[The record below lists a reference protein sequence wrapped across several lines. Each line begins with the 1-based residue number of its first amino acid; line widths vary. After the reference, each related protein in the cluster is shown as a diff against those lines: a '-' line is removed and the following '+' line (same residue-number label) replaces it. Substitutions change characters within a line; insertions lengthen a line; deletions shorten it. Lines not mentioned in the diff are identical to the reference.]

1 MKLHPLLVT
10 AFLATAF
17 AADLPVRQVVL
28 YKHGVGYFERAGD
41 LQPGEGAR
49 LDFKPSE
56 MNDVLKSLIVQDPS
70 GGKISGIRYD
80 SSEPLAQKL
89 AAFPFALGPGAPLSA
104 FLDMLKGAR
113 LDASIGGQVLT
124 GVIVSGRQTPA
135 TAQQPEREL
144 LTLLLDSGDLR
155 TVDLASATTLQLRD
169 AGLQGKLKE
178 YLSLVNQSR
187 STEKRGV
194 YIDSTGAGQRKIVA
208 SYVVP
213 MPVWKSAYRLIFGD
227 AAAATVEGWAIV
239 DNITGEDWTNVRLSV
254 VSGRPVSFVSQLY
267 EPRYVSRPSAELEEN
282 RAQAPTVYGGV
293 IGGVAAGGGV
303 SEMAM
308 DKAVMDG
315 RLGMRAER
323 AAAAPAPLIRGA
335 MAAPSSLASTALAAE
350 LGELFEYNFPS
361 AVTVRKGES
370 AMLPFLQQ
378 KITARKLL
386 IYSDPSSAHPLNAA
400 ELTNDT
406 GKTLDGGPITVYDS
420 GAYGGEALMETLK
433 ATDKR
438 MISYAVDLGTRI
450 TTQFGTRS
458 DVVREIHFR
467 RGVLTSRQAIQETR
481 TYTVR
486 NADQKPKTLIVEH
499 AVRPG
504 FQLMGLKPIETTA
517 SAYRFEVKLA
527 AGGTAELP
535 VNEERVYDTSYQ
547 VSNLTPDLLMT
558 YVQNKALSEPARK
571 QLEAIV
577 TAKRSTAENDAAI
590 ARATQEFTDLTRDQD
605 RLRQNIESLNR
616 VSGQQEQVQQYARQL
631 ATQETRL
638 VALRDRQAELRK
650 TKAALESGLNAL
662 IEKMDF

>member
-1 MKLHPLLVT
+1 MKLSPLLVT
-10 AFLATAF
+10 AFLTAAL

-89 AAFPFALGPGAPLSA
+89 AAFPFALGPGAPLSS

-155 TVDLASATTLQLRD
+155 TVDLASATSLQLRD
-169 AGLQGKLKE
+169 PDLQGKLKE

-194 YIDSTGAGQRKIVA
+194 YIDSTGSGQRKIIA

-227 AAAATVEGWAIV
+227 AGAATFEGWAIV

-267 EPRYVSRPSAELEEN
+267 EPRYVSRPSAELAED

-293 IGGVAAGGGV
+293 IGGIATNEMAVLKAGAAAGGN
-303 SEMAM
+303 
-308 DKAVMDG
+308 
-315 RLGMRAER
+315 MRFDR
-323 AAAAPAPLIRGA
+323 AAAAPAPA
-335 MAAPSSLASTALAAE
+335 MERAKAEPSSLASTALAEE
-350 LGELFEYNFPS
+350 LGELFEYSFPS

-378 KITARKLL
+378 KIAARKLL
-386 IYSDPSSAHPLNAA
+386 
-400 ELTNDT
+400 
-406 GKTLDGGPITVYDS
+406 
-420 GAYGGEALMETLK
+420 
-433 ATDKR
+433 
-438 MISYAVDLGTRI
+438 
-450 TTQFGTRS
+450 
-458 DVVREIHFR
+458 
-467 RGVLTSRQAIQETR
+467 
-481 TYTVR
+481 
-486 NADQKPKTLIVEH
+486 
-499 AVRPG
+499 
-504 FQLMGLKPIETTA
+504 
-517 SAYRFEVKLA
+517 
-527 AGGTAELP
+527 
-535 VNEERVYDTSYQ
+535 
-547 VSNLTPDLLMT
+547 DLLRPLRP
-558 YVQNKALSEPARK
+558 Y
-571 QLEAIV
+571 
-577 TAKRSTAENDAAI
+577 
-590 ARATQEFTDLTRDQD
+590 TR
-605 RLRQNIESLNR
+605 
-616 VSGQQEQVQQYARQL
+616 
-631 ATQETRL
+631 
-638 VALRDRQAELRK
+638 
-650 TKAALESGLNAL
+650 
-662 IEKMDF
+662 

>member
-1 MKLHPLLVT
+1 MKLSPLLVT
-10 AFLATAF
+10 AFLAAAF

-28 YKHGVGYFERAGD
+28 YKHGVGYFERAGE
-41 LQPGEGAR
+41 LPPGEGAR

-56 MNDVLKSLIVQDPS
+56 MNDVLKSLLVRDSS

-80 SSEPLAQKL
+80 SSEPLARKL
-89 AAFPFALGPGAPLSA
+89 AAFPFALGPGAPLSS

-113 LDASIGGQVLT
+113 LDVSIGGQVLT

-155 TVDLASATTLQLRD
+155 TVDLASATSLQLRD
-169 AGLQGKLKE
+169 ADLQGKLKE

-194 YIDSTGAGQRKIVA
+194 YIDSTGAGQRKIIA

-213 MPVWKSAYRLIFGD
+213 MPVWKSAYRLIFGE
-227 AAAATVEGWAIV
+227 AGTATVEGWAIV

-254 VSGRPVSFVSQLY
+254 VSGRPISFVSQLY
-267 EPRYVSRPSAELEEN
+267 EPRYVSRPSAELAED

-293 IGGVAAGGGV
+293 IGGILSEQVTVEKAASGGRGG
-303 SEMAM
+303 A
-308 DKAVMDG
+308 
-315 RLGMRAER
+315 GMRLDR
-323 AAAAPAPLIRGA
+323 AAMVPKPP
-335 MAAPSSLASTALAAE
+335 MAGPMAEPSSLASTALAGE

-378 KITARKLL
+378 KISARKLL

-450 TTQFGTRS
+450 TTQFGSNR

-467 RGVLTSRQAIQETR
+467 RGVLTARQAIQETR

-486 NADQKPKTLIVEH
+486 NADQKPKTLIIEH
-499 AVRPG
+499 AARPG
-504 FQLMGLKPIETTA
+504 YQLIGLKPLETTA

-535 VNEERVYDTSYQ
+535 VNEERVFDASYS
-547 VSNLTPDLLMT
+547 VANLTPDLLMT
-558 YVQNKALSEPARK
+558 YVQNKALSDSARK

-577 TAKRSTAENDAAI
+577 TAKRSIADNDSAI
-590 ARATQEFTDLTRDQD
+590 NRATQEFTDLTRDQD
-605 RLRQNIESLNR
+605 RLRQNLESLNR

-638 VALRDRQAELRK
+638 ASLRDRQAELRK
-650 TKAALESGLNAL
+650 TKAALESELNAL

>member
-1 MKLHPLLVT
+1 MKLSPLLVT

-28 YKHGVGYFERAGD
+28 YKHGVGYFERAGE
-41 LQPGEGAR
+41 LSPGEGAR

-89 AAFPFALGPGAPLSA
+89 STFPFTLGPGAPLSS

-169 AGLQGKLKE
+169 AALQGKLKE

-227 AAAATVEGWAIV
+227 AGAPTVEGWAIV

-282 RAQAPTVYGGV
+282 RAQAPTVYGGA
-293 IGGVAAGGGV
+293 IGGALNEQVAVERKAFKSADAGDRPMRMTV
-303 SEMAM
+303 S
-308 DKAVMDG
+308 
-315 RLGMRAER
+315 
-323 AAAAPAPLIRGA
+323 APAPLLTTQS
-335 MAAPSSLASTALAAE
+335 AAPSSLVSTALAAE

-450 TTQFGTRS
+450 TTQFGSNR
-458 DVVREIHFR
+458 DIVREIHFR
-467 RGVLTSRQAIQETR
+467 RGVLTARQAIQETR

-504 FQLMGLKPIETTA
+504 YQLMGLKPLETTA

-535 VNEERVYDTSYQ
+535 VNEERVYDTTYQ
-547 VSNLTPDLLMT
+547 VSNLSPDLLMT

-577 TAKRSTAENDAAI
+577 TAKRSIADNDAAI

-616 VSGQQEQVQQYARQL
+616 ISGQQEQVQQYARQL

-638 VALRDRQAELRK
+638 AALRDRQAELRK
-650 TKAALESGLNAL
+650 TKAALESQLNVL

>member
-1 MKLHPLLVT
+1 MKLSPLLVT

-28 YKHGVGYFERAGD
+28 YKHGVGYFERAGE
-41 LQPGEGAR
+41 LRPGEGAR

-56 MNDVLKSLIVQDPS
+56 MNDVLKSLIVQDSS

-80 SSEPLAQKL
+80 SSEPLTEKL
-89 AAFPFALGPGAPLSA
+89 AGFPFALSPGAPLSS

-113 LDASIGGQVLT
+113 LDASIGGQVLS

-135 TAQQPEREL
+135 NAQQPEREL
-144 LTLLLDSGDLR
+144 LTMLLDSGDLR
-155 TVDLASATTLQLRD
+155 TVDLASATSLQLRD
-169 AGLQGKLKE
+169 ADMQGKLKE

-194 YIDSTGAGQRKIVA
+194 YIDSTGAGQRKIIA

-213 MPVWKSAYRLIFGD
+213 MPVWKSAYRLILGD
-227 AAAATVEGWAIV
+227 AGAATVEGWAIV

-293 IGGVAAGGGV
+293 IGGIGGN
-303 SEMAM
+303 EMAK
-308 DKAVMDG
+308 DKAVMDA
-315 RLGMRAER
+315 RLFRADGL
-323 AAAAPAPLIRGA
+323 AVAPAPAMAPRA
-335 MAAPSSLASTALAAE
+335 MAAPSSLASTALAEE
-350 LGELFEYNFPS
+350 LGELFEYSFPS

-386 IYSDPSSAHPLNAA
+386 IYSDPASAHPLNAA

-450 TTQFGTRS
+450 TTQFGSNR
-458 DVVREIHFR
+458 DIVREIHFR
-467 RGVLTSRQAIQETR
+467 RGVLTARQAIQETR

-486 NADQKPKTLIVEH
+486 NADQKPKTLIIEH
-499 AVRPG
+499 SVRPG
-504 FQLMGLKPIETTA
+504 YQLMGLKPIETTA
-517 SAYRFEVKLA
+517 SAYRFEVMLA

-535 VNEERVYDTSYQ
+535 VNEERVFDSSYS
-547 VSNLTPDLLMT
+547 VANLTPDLLTT
-558 YVQNKALSEPARK
+558 YVQNKALSDSARK
-571 QLEAIV
+571 QLEAIL
-577 TAKRSTAENDAAI
+577 TAKRSIADNDAALN
-590 ARATQEFTDLTRDQD
+590 RATQEFTDLTRDQD

-638 VALRDRQAELRK
+638 ASLRDRQAELRK
-650 TKAALESGLNAL
+650 KKAALESELNSL